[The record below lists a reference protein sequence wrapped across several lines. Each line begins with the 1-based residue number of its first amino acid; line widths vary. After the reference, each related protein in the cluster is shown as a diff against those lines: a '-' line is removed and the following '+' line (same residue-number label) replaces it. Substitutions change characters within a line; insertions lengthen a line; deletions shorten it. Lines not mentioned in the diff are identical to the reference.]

1 MAGRLCDILPTAA
14 DLMRLKPEELAGPI
28 LETLHFQAAL
38 SSSGLV
44 QGLEGYIGSLFSL
57 RAEQYPIECQRE
69 VERAVTEAWCWL
81 RLQGFVAPD
90 IHCRGAEFITRRGRD
105 YKTQE
110 QLASYRKGQA
120 LPWELIHSSIR
131 DKVWGTFLRGD
142 HDTAVFQ
149 AFKEVE
155 VAVRTACG
163 FSDDLIGVNLM
174 HRAFSSKGG
183 PLSDQSKLPA
193 EQDSLMHL
201 FAGSIGSYKNP
212 HSHRHV
218 GVPSG
223 DEAAEMIILASHLL
237 RIVDSRAAS
246 AAVHPQE

>member
-81 RLQGFVAPD
+81 RHQGFVAPD
-90 IHCRGAEFITRRGRD
+90 MQSRGYDFITRRGLCYR
-105 YKTQE
+105 TRE
-110 QLASYRKGQA
+110 QLASYRKAQA
-120 LPWELIHSSIR
+120 LPWELIRRSIR

-155 VAVRTACG
+155 VAVPRSLLPPRSLKQGVLPSSPSPASLISRLRTL
-163 FSDDLIGVNLM
+163 FRYEEEPRQST
-174 HRAFSSKGG
+174 GG
-183 PLSDQSKLPA
+183 C
-193 EQDSLMHL
+193 
-201 FAGSIGSYKNP
+201 
-212 HSHRHV
+212 
-218 GVPSG
+218 
-223 DEAAEMIILASHLL
+223 
-237 RIVDSRAAS
+237 
-246 AAVHPQE
+246 